1 MKKSLR
7 LMGVVFLGLL
17 ALGLSGSAKSS
28 DYVAKSA
35 LEIKYTQKQVK
46 EYLNNKYRDYVEKS
60 YYIDFVPTLNLSQEI
75 LNGIYTSDPNFEG
88 TCAEVA
94 STIALN
100 FYAGNLP
107 NYPGNNEMFCEC
119 VDYATEKG
127 WFVSGQ
133 GTKAYYCQSIFSDQL
148 SKLGV
153 EHTTWL
159 NKDKF
164 FQGVYDFTKAGKVQ
178 LFGVNEH
185 DMVAI
190 GYIEVK
196 FQYTK
201 TVGALWWQHDETA
214 DGTEHFIVCC
224 SGWVEGIATPKS
236 ADKFIDDAYDFWPLD
251 YGQNYLVGVDIPS
264 QN

>member
-1 MKKSLR
+1 MKKIIRCISLI
-7 LMGVVFLGLL
+7 FLGAL
-17 ALGLSGSAKSS
+17 ALGLSGGAESS
-28 DYVAKSA
+28 SYQEKDVG
-35 LEIKYTQKQVK
+35 EILRTQAAVRSYLK
-46 EYLNNKYRDYVEKS
+46 EKYRDYFQCS
-60 YYIDFVPTLNLSQEI
+60 YFIDFVPTLNMRQTR
-75 LNGIYTSDPNFEG
+75 LNGVYSSDLSLSG
-88 TCAEVA
+88 TCSEVA

-127 WFVSGQ
+127 WFVNEQ
-133 GTKAYYCQSIFSDQL
+133 GTKTYYCQSIFSDQL

-159 NKDKF
+159 NKDQF

-178 LFGVNEH
+178 LFGVKEH

-196 FQYTK
+196 FQYTQ
-201 TVGALWWQHDETA
+201 TVGALWWQHDETVN
-214 DGTEHFIVCC
+214 GTEHFIVCC
-224 SGWVEGIATPKS
+224 SGWVDGIASTTNNEN
-236 ADKFIDDAYDFWPLD
+236 AIDFAYDFWPLE